1 MTKEPEEYVYILRFS
16 ILKSKALKKNQTL
29 KLKPLS
35 FEFSVAVEKSKKTGD
50 LIYWSHFKGLSIS
63 SYFTL
68 WEGHF
73 HCLIWSQ
80 KKLSCL
86 TKWLKNICVSL
97 KVSLEYSG
105 PEPD

>member
-1 MTKEPEEYVYILRFS
+1 MTKEPEEYGYILRFS
-16 ILKSKALKKNQTL
+16 ILKSNAFKQNQTL

-68 WEGHF
+68 WKDQALSLLD
-73 HCLIWSQ
+73 LIAE
-80 KKLSCL
+80 KHLML
-86 TKWLKNICVSL
+86 G
-97 KVSLEYSG
+97 KVA
-105 PEPD
+105 

>member
-50 LIYWSHFKGLSIS
+50 LIY
-63 SYFTL
+63 
-68 WEGHF
+68 
-73 HCLIWSQ
+73 
-80 KKLSCL
+80 
-86 TKWLKNICVSL
+86 
-97 KVSLEYSG
+97 
-105 PEPD
+105 